1 MRLTGC
7 FGVLFAVILG
17 GSNVMRDRS
26 LFVKTI
32 DTTNVWG
39 TGRGMTPGRWLMDL
53 STLHI
58 PAIRDLAGCTL
69 FATLPPPFS
78 PSWAG

>member
-1 MRLTGC
+1 M
-7 FGVLFAVILG
+7 
-17 GSNVMRDRS
+17 
-26 LFVKTI
+26 KTI

-58 PAIRDLAGCTL
+58 PAIGDLAGCAL
-69 FATLPPPFS
+69 FAALPPPPFRR
-78 PSWAG
+78 AGPGERVAVV

>member
-1 MRLTGC
+1 M
-7 FGVLFAVILG
+7 
-17 GSNVMRDRS
+17 
-26 LFVKTI
+26 KTI

-58 PAIRDLAGCTL
+58 PAIGDLAGCAL
-69 FATLPPPFS
+69 FAALPPPPFS
-78 PSWAG
+78 SSWAG

>member
-1 MRLTGC
+1 MLY
-7 FGVLFAVILG
+7 VLY
-17 GSNVMRDRS
+17 RS

-69 FATLPPPFS
+69 FVTLPPPPFRR
-78 PSWAG
+78 AGLGEGVAVV